1 MRSHGLHVRLTP
13 RELRTK
19 ESYSLYCRCLSSLL
33 NLHVPVTAE
42 KKRAKQDRQTRGRKK
57 KNQCSK
63 RIAGF
68 IFTDDRAVCE
78 KFEDEHSTEIP

>member
-1 MRSHGLHVRLTP
+1 MFLSLP
-13 RELRTK
+13 RRKEQSRTDRH
-19 ESYSLYCRCLSSLL
+19 EG
-33 NLHVPVTAE
+33 E
-42 KKRAKQDRQTRGRKK
+42 KKK